1 MRCSARARR
10 HDAIDPRPVISR
22 AKIPQR
28 STDAVP
34 RCAILWSTDRQF
46 PRFRTIQVW
55 PKDLPASLR
64 QAERAEDRPTAPRV
78 WREGSCMSHV
88 RRREFITL
96 LGGAAAAWP
105 LAARA
110 QQGERVR
117 RIAWLGAGRADEPS
131 PYLDSLRAGLRE
143 LGWTDG
149 RNLTIGRFWATGL
162 DNMEA
167 AAREILAT
175 DPEVIV
181 AQEFTVLA
189 FRSVK
194 TTKPVVFGFSG
205 DPLDVQLVQSWA
217 RPGGNFSG
225 MSYLAIELVGKRI
238 ELIKE
243 WLPQTRRIAVL
254 ARPQHPGEQLERKAS
269 EDAAAKLGI
278 ELSYFPYTS
287 RSVLP
292 ARDLSELET
301 AFRAI
306 ADDRCDALVVFPDSA
321 MYEICDHVARLALQ
335 AKLPS
340 VSGWSSFANK
350 GLLMTYGPNVR
361 ALYRSL
367 AGYVDRIL
375 RGTTPANLPFQA
387 PTSIYL
393 AINLRTAKALGL
405 EVPPTLLA
413 RADEVIE

>member
-1 MRCSARARR
+1 MLS
-10 HDAIDPRPVISR
+10 I
-22 AKIPQR
+22 
-28 STDAVP
+28 
-34 RCAILWSTDRQF
+34 
-46 PRFRTIQVW
+46 
-55 PKDLPASLR
+55 
-64 QAERAEDRPTAPRV
+64 
-78 WREGSCMSHV
+78 
-88 RRREFITL
+88 RRREFITV
-96 LGGAAAAWP
+96 LGGAAAWP
-105 LAARA
+105 FAARA
-110 QQGERVR
+110 QQGQRLR
-117 RIAWLGAGRADEPS
+117 RLAWLGAGRADEPS
-131 PYLDSLRAGLRE
+131 PYLESLRAGLDE
-143 LGWTDG
+143 LGWSEG

-162 DNMEA
+162 DNVEA
-167 AAREILAT
+167 VGRELLAS

-181 AQEFTVLA
+181 AQEFTVLGL
-189 FRSVK
+189 RSLKV
-194 TTKPVVFGFSG
+194 TTPVVVGYSG

-217 RPGGNFSG
+217 RPGGNFTG

-254 ARPQHPGEQLERKAS
+254 ARPQHPGEPLERKAS
-269 EDAAAKLGI
+269 EEAAAKLGL

-292 ARDLSELET
+292 TRDLGDLET

-306 ADDRCDALVVFPDSA
+306 VADRCDALVVFPDSA
-321 MYEICDHVARLALQ
+321 MYEIGEHVARLALE

-350 GLLMTYGPNVR
+350 GLLVTYGPNVR

-375 RGTTPANLPFQA
+375 RGTAPADLPFQA
-387 PTSIYL
+387 PTTLYL
-393 AINLRTAKALGL
+393 AINQNTARALGVD
-405 EVPPTLLA
+405 VPATLLA

>member
-1 MRCSARARR
+1 M
-10 HDAIDPRPVISR
+10 
-22 AKIPQR
+22 
-28 STDAVP
+28 
-34 RCAILWSTDRQF
+34 
-46 PRFRTIQVW
+46 
-55 PKDLPASLR
+55 
-64 QAERAEDRPTAPRV
+64 
-78 WREGSCMSHV
+78 
-88 RRREFITL
+88 RRRKFIAL
-96 LGGAAAAWP
+96 IGSAAAWP

-110 QQGERVR
+110 QRGERVR
-117 RIAWLGAGRADEPS
+117 RVAWLGAGRADEPS
-131 PYLDSLRAGLRE
+131 PYLDSLRAGLSE
-143 LGWTDG
+143 LGWVEG

-167 AAREILAT
+167 AARELLAT

-194 TTKPVVFGFSG
+194 TTKPVVVGFSG
-205 DPLDVQLVQSWA
+205 DPLDVKLVESWA
-217 RPGGNFSG
+217 RPGGNFTG

-238 ELIKE
+238 GLIKE
-243 WLPQTRRIAVL
+243 WMPQTRRIAVL
-254 ARPQHPGEQLERKAS
+254 ARPQHPGEHLERKAS
-269 EDAAAKLGI
+269 EEAAAKLGV
-278 ELSYFPYTS
+278 ELSYFAYSS

-292 ARDLSELET
+292 TRDLGELET

-306 ADDRCDALVVFPDSA
+306 AQDRCDALVVFPDSA
-321 MYEICDHVARLALQ
+321 MYEIGDHVARLALE

-367 AGYVDRIL
+367 AGYVDQIL
-375 RGTTPANLPFQA
+375 RGTAPTNLPFQA

-393 AINLRTAKALGL
+393 AINLRTAKVLNL

>member
-1 MRCSARARR
+1 MFDLNRRA
-10 HDAIDPRPVISR
+10 
-22 AKIPQR
+22 
-28 STDAVP
+28 
-34 RCAILWSTDRQF
+34 
-46 PRFRTIQVW
+46 
-55 PKDLPASLR
+55 
-64 QAERAEDRPTAPRV
+64 
-78 WREGSCMSHV
+78 
-88 RRREFITL
+88 FIEL
-96 LGGAAAAWP
+96 LGGVAAAWP

-131 PYLDSLRAGLRE
+131 PYLDSLRTGLRE

-167 AAREILAT
+167 AARELLAT

-217 RPGGNFSG
+217 RPGGNFTG

-278 ELSYFPYTS
+278 ELSYFPYIS
-287 RSVLP
+287 RSFLP
-292 ARDLSELET
+292 TRDLSELET

-335 AKLPS
+335 AKIPS

-375 RGTTPANLPFQA
+375 RGTTPADLPFQA
-387 PTSIYL
+387 PTSLYL
-393 AINLRTAKALGL
+393 AINLKTAKALGL
-405 EVPPTLLA
+405 EVPPMLLA
-413 RADEVIE
+413 RADEVVE

>member
-1 MRCSARARR
+1 M
-10 HDAIDPRPVISR
+10 PYM
-22 AKIPQR
+22 K
-28 STDAVP
+28 
-34 RCAILWSTDRQF
+34 
-46 PRFRTIQVW
+46 
-55 PKDLPASLR
+55 
-64 QAERAEDRPTAPRV
+64 
-78 WREGSCMSHV
+78 
-88 RRREFITL
+88 RREFMTL

-110 QQGERVR
+110 QHGQRVR

-143 LGWTDG
+143 LGWSEG
-149 RNLTIGRFWATGL
+149 RNLTIGLFWTTGL

-167 AAREILAT
+167 AARELLAF

-189 FRSVK
+189 FRSV
-194 TTKPVVFGFSG
+194 TTAKPVVFGFSG
-205 DPLDVQLVQSWA
+205 DPLDVKLVQSWA
-217 RPGGNFSG
+217 RPGGNFTG

-238 ELIKE
+238 ELLKE

-254 ARPQHPGEQLERKAS
+254 ARPQHPGEHLERKAS
-269 EDAAAKLGI
+269 EEMAAKLGI
-278 ELSYFPYTS
+278 EHSYFPYYPQS
-287 RSVLP
+287 FLP
-292 ARDLSELET
+292 ARGLGDLET

-306 ADDRCDALVVFPDSA
+306 VQDRCDALVVFPDSA
-321 MYEICDHVARLALQ
+321 MYEIGDHVGRLALE

-340 VSGWSSFANK
+340 VSGWSSFADK

-375 RGTTPANLPFQA
+375 RGTTPADLPFQA
-387 PTSIYL
+387 PTTLYL

>member
-1 MRCSARARR
+1 M
-10 HDAIDPRPVISR
+10 AIHF
-22 AKIPQR
+22 
-28 STDAVP
+28 
-34 RCAILWSTDRQF
+34 LY
-46 PRFRTIQVW
+46 
-55 PKDLPASLR
+55 
-64 QAERAEDRPTAPRV
+64 
-78 WREGSCMSHV
+78 
-88 RRREFITL
+88 RRRDFIL
-96 LGGAAAAWP
+96 ALAAAAAGWP
-105 LAARA
+105 FAARA
-110 QQGERVR
+110 QQRERVR

-131 PYLDSLRAGLRE
+131 PYLESLRAGLGE
-143 LGWTDG
+143 LGWSEG

-162 DNMEA
+162 DNVEA
-167 AAREILAT
+167 VGRELLAS

-181 AQEFTVLA
+181 AQEFTVLGL
-189 FRSVK
+189 RSLK

-217 RPGGNFSG
+217 RPGGNFTG

-238 ELIKE
+238 ELLKE

-254 ARPQHPGEQLERKAS
+254 ARPQHPGEPLERKAS
-269 EDAAAKLGI
+269 EEAAAQLGL
-278 ELSYFPYTS
+278 ELSYFPYTT

-306 ADDRCDALVVFPDSA
+306 VAARCDALVVFPDSA
-321 MYEICDHVARLALQ
+321 MYEISDHIARFALE
-335 AKLPS
+335 ATLPS
-340 VSGWSSFANK
+340 VSGWSSFANN

-375 RGTTPANLPFQA
+375 RGTAPADLPFQA
-387 PTSIYL
+387 PTTLYL
-393 AINLRTAKALGL
+393 AINQKTAKSLGID
-405 EVPPTLLA
+405 VPPTLLA

>member
-1 MRCSARARR
+1 M
-10 HDAIDPRPVISR
+10 
-22 AKIPQR
+22 
-28 STDAVP
+28 
-34 RCAILWSTDRQF
+34 
-46 PRFRTIQVW
+46 
-55 PKDLPASLR
+55 
-64 QAERAEDRPTAPRV
+64 
-78 WREGSCMSHV
+78 
-88 RRREFITL
+88 RRRDFVKGIAGSTV
-96 LGGAAAAWP
+96 GWP

-110 QQGERVR
+110 ERGERAR

-131 PYLDSLRAGLRE
+131 PYLDSLRTGLRD
-143 LGWTDG
+143 LGWIEG
-149 RNLTIGRFWATGL
+149 RNLTIERFWATGL
-162 DNMEA
+162 DNMDTA
-167 AAREILAT
+167 ALDLLAS

-194 TTKPVVFGFSG
+194 TEKPVVFGFSG
-205 DPLDVQLVQSWA
+205 DPLDVKLVESWA
-217 RPGGNFSG
+217 RPGGNFTG

-238 ELIKE
+238 ELLKE
-243 WLPQTRRIAVL
+243 WLPRTQRIAVL
-254 ARPQHPGEQLERKAS
+254 ARPQHPGEHLERQAS
-269 EDAAAKLGI
+269 EAAAVKLGI

-287 RSVLP
+287 PVLP
-292 ARDLSELET
+292 TRDLSELET

-306 ADDRCDALVVFPDSA
+306 VQDRCDALVVFPDSA
-321 MYEICDHVARLALQ
+321 MYEISDHVARLALQ
-335 AKLPS
+335 AKLPT

-375 RGTTPANLPFQA
+375 SGRSPAELPFQA
-387 PTSIYL
+387 PTSFYL
-393 AINLRTAKALGL
+393 AINVRTAKTLSL